1 MLVWLGA
8 GADYRTCF
16 ELEEEY
22 QQKMQVVQAWI
33 DDYQKRLQPV
43 YDSIEAHL
51 QDRMPDI
58 ETEYPLEEGKV
69 SENTDVP
76 WFDSAHNH
84 YDQLVIFK
92 QRQCKFVGDE
102 IRAQEVEAAALQME
116 AATARDAQIGDL
128 KQKIESMLGNG
139 KLRKPETALIG
150 ALLREVQ
157 ALLEQE
163 SKAAWTAYRS
173 SLERFSGV
181 YQVKINRWMGKART
195 QATSK
200 SG

>member
-1 MLVWLGA
+1 M
-8 GADYRTCF
+8 
-16 ELEEEY
+16 
-22 QQKMQVVQAWI
+22 
-33 DDYQKRLQPV
+33 
-43 YDSIEAHL
+43 
-51 QDRMPDI
+51 
-58 ETEYPLEEGKV
+58 

-76 WFDSAHNH
+76 WFDSARNH
-84 YDQLVIFK
+84 YDQMVIFK
-92 QRQCKFVGDE
+92 HRQGKYVWDE
-102 IRAQEVEAAALQME
+102 IRAQEVQAAALQME

-181 YQVKINRWMGKART
+181 YQVKINRWMAKART

>member
-1 MLVWLGA
+1 M
-8 GADYRTCF
+8 
-16 ELEEEY
+16 
-22 QQKMQVVQAWI
+22 
-33 DDYQKRLQPV
+33 
-43 YDSIEAHL
+43 
-51 QDRMPDI
+51 
-58 ETEYPLEEGKV
+58 
-69 SENTDVP
+69 
-76 WFDSAHNH
+76 
-84 YDQLVIFK
+84 IFK
-92 QRQCKFVGDE
+92 HRQGKYVGDE
-102 IRAQEVEAAALQME
+102 IRAQEVQAAALQME

-163 SKAAWTAYRS
+163 SKAAWTAYRTH
-173 SLERFSGV
+173 LERFSGV